1 MILKV
6 ISGANKGQIIQ
17 LSPQLVLGRSK
28 GDVLLQDESISDPH
42 AEIERYNNQYF
53 LKDLNSKRG
62 IFCNGEKLSHF
73 VLEEGLVF
81 HLGSVQLEVQ
91 KGSDEENS
99 ASLSKAQVASLNVD
113 GEFLKDELFNVYDE
127 PKEIQFLDKPIKL
140 KFEKGVQKGLVWEI
154 SYLPRKIGSQDADLP
169 LIYPT
174 FQNVSFK
181 LNLKDNKIIFSTDN
195 KDMFLVDYN
204 TEDTAELKDQS
215 LIIIGASYIRV
226 FMEK

>member
-6 ISGANKGQIIQ
+6 ISGAGKGQVIQ

-28 GDVLLQDESISDPH
+28 GDVLIQDKSISSPH

-53 LKDLNSKRG
+53 LKDLNSKQG
-62 IFCNGEKLSHF
+62 TFCNGERMSHF
-73 VLEEGLVF
+73 VLEDGLVF
-81 HLGSVQLEVQ
+81 HLGSVQLMVQ
-91 KGSDEENS
+91 KEGDEENS
-99 ASLSKAQVASLNVD
+99 ASLSKAQVVSLNVEGD
-113 GEFLKDELFNVYDE
+113 FLKDELFNVYDE

-174 FQNVSFK
+174 LQNVSFK
-181 LNLKDNKIIFSTDN
+181 LNLEGNKIIFSTDN
-195 KDMFLVDYN
+195 KDMFLVDYK

-226 FMEK
+226 FMEE